1 MPVPYYFL
9 YECRV
14 GPQRQCVTIMIGAV
28 VTPGTLYLFA
38 VSPWKWCRI
47 PVMVAIM
54 IFYTC
59 ILMKILNYDFLKL
72 RISWEMLVASFTKP
86 SSDEISRVEQ
96 MKRWKDEI
104 KRWNNFWWPRWKD
117 EIISRVK
124 QMKRWKDEISVV
136 STRWK
141 DEISRVKQKPD
152 EIKLKSNPAADEGG

>member
-9 YECRV
+9 CECRV

-72 RISWEMLVASFTKP
+72 RISWEMLVASFIKP

-104 KRWNNFWWPRWKD
+104 KRWNK
-117 EIISRVK
+117 VTK
-124 QMKRWKDEISVV
+124 MKRWNNVSCQPKRSDEKMKRWNIEPVAWRHREENCHAKDLGRPEYVG
-136 STRWK
+136 
-141 DEISRVKQKPD
+141 
-152 EIKLKSNPAADEGG
+152 N